1 MAGAG
6 GNNQGSCSREKRGV
20 SPIVGLVLLIGM
32 VIAAT
37 ALLFL
42 IGSPMLDTF
51 ESESERERAHLCMDE
66 TDHQLATVAGT
77 GEQRSMP
84 STDISEC
91 QIDVADEGQIEFVW
105 YNDTEADDIPWDDDN
120 RTASA
125 KLGALEFELEDRT
138 IAHQGGAI
146 WEDTGSETRIISEP
160 GISYENESDEENR
173 SVQFNIMLLDQ
184 DELSSSD
191 PVARADHERSDELAE
206 NITNAASESDGN
218 NVAIRIESSYHDG
231 WNRHL
236 EDTLEGAEISH
247 DSDAETVE
255 AKVTGVRETSDDPE
269 LILEEDKGLTDT
281 VGSSDQ
287 RVVFG
292 DQLRF
297 AMQLNNTGGSALT
310 PDATVSI
317 LGTPVSETQN
327 LGVGP
332 GIRDRD
338 VRINSNVYQN
348 DLIPGQ
354 TYQYQYSFDINDES
368 LDTPGE
374 FYLGKPGTHFNV
386 TGNETTSDGENIT
399 ISADIWNQGVEN
411 ATGADAQDISL
422 EFDHPDIDGVKQ
434 ELELDYGAEGTVEWT
449 INESA
454 WPGGEYPFTIA
465 TDNDSAHGIL
475 NISGGQEG
483 DGIVVTADHGVLDGP
498 GDTGDQRVDVT
509 EETFTIGTEVTNTNL
524 TTETQDV
531 ALSLPGESGSEPEP
545 ETVTLESNESET
557 VAFEIDT
564 DDFEA
569 GSVYEYNVSTEN
581 SSMTTPGT
589 FYAGYSGTYF
599 EASETNATHDDD
611 YVTVTSNIT
620 NLGVESGSQDIGFEL
635 EYLDDLPEELEGDS
649 PYGYL
654 GENTVERSFGESDT
668 IELALNESNLID
680 GEYEATIHTDDGTD
694 SVTFD
699 VDAGIDPGRVGL
711 GEIEDA
717 EVTVEVLGS
726 QVSGDGTMWSGLFPQ
741 SVHNLAPMTLDILA
755 DENEVH
761 SFENPDGGD
770 NINTGPTWQDKSD
783 DSYRY
788 NFSVDDEIELTLRN
802 TRHNTCQSQSTDP
815 NTLPHYSGPTDRDFM
830 WCTDAPSGEAFGP
843 IDASQGENLQNV
855 RVRSAEN
862 NTIPALPAGNDQQLS
877 ATEVLEQQGLIAD
890 SGDELDLG
898 PGEFVFLFE
907 NTETTDEDGIDALWD
922 DAIDT
927 YEQYPDQTYDPNFND
942 LIVYVEVE
950 RAGVNPD
957 TPSITIIPGG
967 GDETNVSHGGSDGV
981 GEVGDV
987 DVDLGEGSSSA
998 GNSPSVGTGESA
1010 GSTGDHQSTETGIDI
1025 DTDYIVIG

>member
-1 MAGAG
+1 MVGAG

-66 TDHQLATVAGT
+66 TDHQLATVAAT
-77 GEQRSMP
+77 GEQQSMP

-91 QIDVADEGQIEFVW
+91 QIDVADEGQIQFVW
-105 YNDTEADDIPWDDDN
+105 YNDSESDDIPWDNDN

-125 KLGALEFELEDRT
+125 ELGALEFELEDRT

-146 WEDTGSETRIISEP
+146 WEDTGSETRIVSEP
-160 GISYENESDEENR
+160 GISYEND

-236 EDTLEGAEISH
+236 EDTFEPDNDDNVSISH
-247 DSDAETVE
+247 NATDEYVE
-255 AKVTGVRETSDDPE
+255 AAIGSVREIDTGSSI
-269 LILEEDKGLTDT
+269 ILEDDLVFQDPVNEM
-281 VGSSDQ
+281 VGEYRLEKNKSLQ
-287 RVVFG
+287 FE
-292 DQLRF
+292 
-297 AMQLNNTGGSALT
+297 AMLNITNG
-310 PDATVSI
+310 
-317 LGTPVSETQN
+317 
-327 LGVGP
+327 
-332 GIRDRD
+332 
-338 VRINSNVYQN
+338 
-348 DLIPGQ
+348 
-354 TYQYQYSFDINDES
+354 ES
-368 LDTPGE
+368 LDQNLTLAIDSESYETPINSEGAGVIEPSFNITDHSLEPGYSYSYQYTLEDGTELHTPGE

-386 TGNETTSDGENIT
+386 TDGDIETTPDGDGNTTIT
-399 ISADIWNQGVEN
+399 ADIWNQGVEN
-411 ATGADAQDISL
+411 ATDADAQDISL
-422 EFDHPDIDGVKQ
+422 EFDHPDIDGVEQ
-434 ELELDYGAEGTVEWT
+434 ELELDYGADGTVEWT

-454 WPGGEYPFTIA
+454 WPGGEYPFAIETE
-465 TDNDSAHGIL
+465 DDSANGTLYIG
-475 NISGGQEG
+475 GGQEG
-483 DGIVVTADHGVLDGP
+483 DGVVVTADHGVLDGP
-498 GDTGDQRVDVT
+498 EDTGDQRIDVT
-509 EETFTIGTEVTNTNL
+509 ESTFTIGTEVTNTNL

-531 ALSLPGESGSEPEP
+531 ALSLPGEPASEPEP

-557 VAFEIDT
+557 VEFEVET

-569 GSVYEYNVSTEN
+569 GSVYEYNVSTED
-581 SSMTTPGT
+581 SAMTSPGT
-589 FYAGYSGTYF
+589 FYAGKSGTHF
-599 EASETNATHDDD
+599 DASETNATHDGD

-620 NLGVESGSQDIGFEL
+620 NLGIESGSQDIGFEL
-635 EYLDDLPEELEGDS
+635 EYLGDLPEELEGDS

-654 GENTVERSFGESDT
+654 GENTVERSFGESGT
-668 IELALNESNLID
+668 IELELNESNLID
-680 GEYEATIHTDDGTD
+680 GEYEATIHTEDVTD
-694 SVTFD
+694 SVEFD

-711 GEIEDA
+711 GEVEDA

-726 QVSGDGTMWSGLFPQ
+726 QVSGDGTTGNWWWGEQ
-741 SVHNLAPMTLDILA
+741 VHNLAPMTLDVLA
-755 DENEVH
+755 DDDTVH
-761 SFENPDGGD
+761 SFENPGGGD
-770 NINTGPTWQDKSD
+770 NINTGPTWQDKTD
-783 DSYRY
+783 DSYTY

-830 WCTDAPSGEAFGP
+830 WCDDAPSGEAFGP

-877 ATEVLEQQGLIAD
+877 ATEVLEQQGLIAN

-907 NTETTDEDGIDALWD
+907 NTETTDEEGIDALWNE
-922 DAIDT
+922 AIDA
-927 YEQYPDQTYDPNFND
+927 YEEHPDQTYDPNFND

-957 TPSITIIPGG
+957 TPSITITPGS

-998 GNSPSVGTGESA
+998 GDSPSVGTGESA
-1010 GSTGDHQSTETGIDI
+1010 GSTGDNQSTETGIDI

>member
-1 MAGAG
+1 
-6 GNNQGSCSREKRGV
+6 
-20 SPIVGLVLLIGM
+20 M

-42 IGSPMLDTF
+42 IGSPVLDAF

-66 TDHQLATVAGT
+66 TDHQLATVAAT
-77 GEQRSMP
+77 GEQQSMP

-91 QIDVADEGQIEFVW
+91 EINVADEGQIEFVW
-105 YNDTEADDIPWDDDN
+105 YNDSEADDIPWDEDN

-125 KLGALEFELEDRT
+125 ELGALEFELDDRT
-138 IAHQGGAI
+138 IAHQGGAV
-146 WEDTGSETRIISEP
+146 WEDTGSETRIVSEP
-160 GISYENESDEENR
+160 GISYDNESDEENR

-236 EDTLEGAEISH
+236 ETTLDPETNENTNVSH
-247 DSDAETVE
+247 DSTDGVVKTNIE
-255 AKVTGVRETSDDPE
+255 GVRETQSSSSIVLDEDPG
-269 LILEEDKGLTDT
+269 LENPESQM
-281 VGSSDQ
+281 VGEYRLKENNPLQ
-287 RVVFG
+287 FG
-292 DQLRF
+292 PVLE
-297 AMQLNNTGGSALT
+297 NTGS
-310 PDATVSI
+310 DSVSQS
-317 LGTPVSETQN
+317 LVLEVDG
-327 LGVGP
+327 
-332 GIRDRD
+332 
-338 VRINSNVYQN
+338 
-348 DLIPGQ
+348 
-354 TYQYQYSFDINDES
+354 ES
-368 LDTPGE
+368 LDTEEVDLEGGEIDTESFNVGVGNYNLSPGHSYSYQYTLGDGTRLLDTTPDGENISE

-386 TGNETTSDGENIT
+386 TDDDIKTTPDGENIT

-411 ATGADAQDISL
+411 ATGTNAQNISL
-422 EFDHPDIDGVKQ
+422 EFDHPDIEGVNE

-454 WPGGEYPFTIA
+454 WPGGAYPFTIE
-465 TDNDSAHGIL
+465 TENDSASGTLYIG
-475 NISGGQEG
+475 GGQEG
-483 DGIVVTADHGVLDGP
+483 DGVVVTADHGVLDET
-498 GDTGDQRVDVT
+498 GDNGDQRVDVT
-509 EETFTIGTEVTNTNL
+509 ESSFTIETEVTNTNL

-531 ALSLPGESGSEPEP
+531 ALSLPGEAGSEPEP

-557 VAFEIDT
+557 VEFDIDT

-569 GSVYEYNVSTEN
+569 GSVYEYNVSTED
-581 SSMTTPGT
+581 SAMTSPGT
-589 FYAGYSGTYF
+589 FYAGNSGTYF
-599 EASETNATHDDD
+599 EVSETNATHDDEN
-611 YVTVTSNIT
+611 VTVTSNIT

-635 EYLDDLPEELEGDS
+635 EYLDELPEELEGED

-654 GENTVERSFGESDT
+654 GENTTERSFGESDT
-668 IELALNESNLID
+668 VELELNESNLID
-680 GEYEATIHTDDGTD
+680 GEYEAKLHTDDNTG
-694 SVTFD
+694 SVKFD

-711 GEIEDA
+711 GAVEDA

-726 QVSGDGTMWSGLFPQ
+726 QVSGDGGWWQPD
-741 SVHNLAPMTLDILA
+741 VHNLAPMTLDVLA
-755 DENEVH
+755 DDDPVH

-783 DSYRY
+783 DSYQY

-802 TRHNTCQSQSTDP
+802 TRHNTCQAQSTDP
-815 NTLPHYSGPTDRDFM
+815 DTLPHYSGPTDRDFM
-830 WCTDAPSGEAFGP
+830 WCSDAPHGEAFGP

-862 NTIPALPAGNDQQLS
+862 NTIPALPAGNDQQQS
-877 ATEVLEQQGLIAD
+877 ATEVLEQQGLIAE
-890 SGDELDLG
+890 SGDELDLDS
-898 PGEFVFLFE
+898 GEFVFLFE
-907 NTETTDEDGIDALWD
+907 NTISTEEEGIDALWD

-998 GNSPSVGTGESA
+998 GNSPSVGTGESD
-1010 GSTGDHQSTETGIDI
+1010 GSTGDNQSTETGIDI